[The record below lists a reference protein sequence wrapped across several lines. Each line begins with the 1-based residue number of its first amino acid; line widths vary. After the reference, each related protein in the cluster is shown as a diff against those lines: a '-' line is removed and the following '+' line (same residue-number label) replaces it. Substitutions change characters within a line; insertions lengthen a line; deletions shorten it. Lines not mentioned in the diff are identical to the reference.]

1 MAVKESTIGQAS
13 AIVSAEQVI
22 KRVAKTRAMSYLGLS
37 AIGFLLARAFI
48 LGGISPFAAAFVAS
62 QCTVGTNAMPGKSGT
77 GDRER
82 IQKAVF
88 ALSGVIGGY
97 LTVGLGSSI
106 RYMAV
111 CILIFSASMVF
122 RGSSLSKKVFFAPA
136 VALLMSGATGIVYWA
151 SIGAETLPLVLLITE
166 LLLIAGCSYLF
177 SAASDNDIFAEQ
189 TQMTN
194 AGRLLIASC
203 CLMALSGIELG
214 TLSPARIIAVCAVM
228 LIAFRGGTGMGAGTG
243 LSMGLVMDLG
253 LGFPYYSMAYGSAG
267 LSAGLFRRAGKL
279 FCALAFVGTG
289 AVTALWAVSNTQRL
303 SVMLEYFIASVIFL
317 VIPDMKFP
325 KLTFGV
331 ARTDSVAHTERLRA
345 HIREHLTA
353 AGQAFENIHEEVV
366 QSLERSN
373 RIEGIEVVFD
383 RTSKQICQRC
393 AQVRRCW
400 EEERRL
406 TYSSIRSA
414 AALCEKRGWIE
425 RSDFPTAFSCRC
437 PHYKQFVE
445 TANREMGSM
454 LSRRQFGARVSE
466 SRAQLSRQYAEFG
479 RVLTE
484 ASERFDL
491 RFDNAAER
499 RLARFLQRKQLSAA
513 TEVYALPN
521 GRMCAKITGE
531 NLSVLLTDKRMFAL
545 EVSNELGWL
554 ANEPD
559 VLPNV
564 SLNQITLFEAEPMTV
579 TLGVAAHKRD
589 GQAIS
594 GDTGTYFKNDEGMLF
609 IILSDGMGSGEQAAY
624 DSRQAVTLLEK
635 LLKANISPE
644 CALGTL
650 NSALCLKN
658 ADTSVF
664 VTIDLLAL
672 DLLTG
677 QLSTYKLGA
686 APTYIRQN
694 GMLRRLGNTTLP
706 AGLDA
711 EYKPQASRARLD
723 DGDWVFLITD
733 GIADGE
739 NDGWLLHTLNK
750 IDEADSPRDCAARV
764 LNQAM
769 QTGGAAD
776 DMTVLAIK
784 TRLNQT

>member
-1 MAVKESTIGQAS
+1 MN
-13 AIVSAEQVI
+13 
-22 KRVAKTRAMSYLGLS
+22 YLGLS
-37 AIGFLLARAFI
+37 AIGFFMARAFI
-48 LGGISPFAAAFVAS
+48 LGGISPFAVAFVAA
-62 QCTVGTNAMPGKSGT
+62 QCAIGAPSGNAAAG
-77 GDRER
+77 REKMM
-82 IQKAVF
+82 KAFF
-88 ALSGVIGGY
+88 ALTGVLGGY
-97 LTVGLGSSI
+97 LAGGLDNSI

-111 CILIFSASMVF
+111 CILIFSAGMVF
-122 RGSSLSKKVFFAPA
+122 RGSSPAKSALFAPL
-136 VALLMSGATGIVYWA
+136 VALLMSGTTGIVYWA
-151 SIGAETLPLVLLITE
+151 SIGAEALPMVLLVTE
-166 LLLIAGCSYLF
+166 LLLVTGCTYLF
-177 SAASDNDIFAEQ
+177 TAAKEGGISSEQ
-189 TQMTN
+189 IQMMN

-203 CLMALSGIELG
+203 CLMALAGIEMG
-214 TLSPARIIAVCAVM
+214 TLSPARIVAVCAVM
-228 LIAFRGGTGMGAGTG
+228 LIAFRGGTGMGASTG
-243 LSMGLVMDLG
+243 LCMGVVMDLG
-253 LGFPYYSMAYGSAG
+253 MGFPYYSMAYGSAG
-267 LSAGLFRRAGKL
+267 LSAGLFRRVGKL
-279 FCALAFVGTG
+279 FGALAFVGTG
-289 AVTALWAVSNTQRL
+289 AITALWAVSNTQRL

-317 VIPDMKFP
+317 MIPDTMFS
-325 KLTFGV
+325 KLTF
-331 ARTDSVAHTERLRA
+331 SVSRADTIAHTERLRA
-345 HIREHLTA
+345 YIGQHLTA
-353 AGQAFENIHEEVV
+353 AGQAFEDIHEEVM
-366 QSLERSN
+366 QSLERSS

-437 PHYKQFVE
+437 PHYKQFVD
-445 TANREMGSM
+445 TANRELGAM
-454 LSRRQFGARVSE
+454 LSRRQFGARVNE

-484 ASERFDL
+484 ASTQFDL

-521 GRMCAKITGE
+521 GRMCAKINGE
-531 NLSVLLTDKRMFAL
+531 NLSVLLTDKKMFTM
-545 EVSNELGWL
+545 EVSNELGWS
-554 ANEPD
+554 AGEPD
-559 VLPNV
+559 VSPSA
-564 SLNQITLFEAEPMTV
+564 SLNQITLYEAEPMTV

-594 GDTGTYFKNDEGMLF
+594 GDTGTYFKNDNGMLY

-635 LLKANISPE
+635 LLKAGISPE
-644 CALGTL
+644 SALGTL

-677 QLSTYKLGA
+677 HMKTYKLGA

-694 GMLRRLGNTTLP
+694 GTLRRLGNTTLP

-711 EYKPQASRARLD
+711 EYKPQASRARLE
-723 DGDWVFLITD
+723 DGDWVVLITD

-739 NDGWLLHTLNK
+739 NDGWLISALNK

-764 LNQAM
+764 LSQAM
-769 QTGGAAD
+769 QAGGAAD
-776 DMTVLAIK
+776 DMTVLAVK
-784 TRLNQT
+784 TRMNNKHIN